1 MTQRSYR
8 EPVTDER
15 HDQTPESG
23 DRDRVPSSRP
33 TRLSSSDV
41 VWIGVAVVALLI
53 IAMLVVVA
61 LQ

>member
-1 MTQRSYR
+1 M
-8 EPVTDER
+8 TDER